1 LAQPP
6 PYNRQFN
13 FQNQQALTPATPLLA
28 DKVDLEYNSIKIT
41 IDQLLAKLALLQAD
55 DGTLAPYIVGTAQ
68 LSPTL
73 SLGFTPPVAWS
84 TGVNFS
90 VNATVFFA
98 AKLYICK
105 IAHLSGSFT
114 DDLAAVR
121 WSLLA
126 DFVAA
131 VNSAINIAFSP
142 AGTIV
147 ATTVQ
152 AAITELDNE
161 TQTALTARAPA
172 AGEYIVAAAH
182 ADLTAERVATNTP
195 TISWDVSVAAQAKAN
210 IIDASVTAAKLQDA
224 AVSAVKLGTDAV
236 TTAKI
241 LDANVTAA
249 KLAADA
255 VTTAKILDANV
266 TAAKLAAD
274 AVTTAKI
281 LDANVTAA
289 KLAADAKTLPT
300 RQVLLSG
307 GAATYT
313 TPAGCRQLRV
323 RMVGSGGGGGA
334 AITNNGANGAATIF
348 NAINANPG
356 SGGGSGGASGA
367 SGGAGGS
374 GGGGAASFR
383 MAGNP
388 GPAWANAAAA
398 GVSGF
403 GGSSVFGG
411 SGGSV
416 RSSAGAAAV
425 ANSGSGGGGGGG
437 GDNQLGAGGGAGEY
451 VELIINSPAATY
463 IYTVPAGGAGGAAGV
478 QAGGNGGS
486 GIIIIDEFY

>member
-1 LAQPP
+1 MAQPP

-255 VTTAKILDANV
+255 
-266 TAAKLAAD
+266 
-274 AVTTAKI
+274 
-281 LDANVTAA
+281 
-289 KLAADAKTLPT
+289 KTLPT